1 MNSTVAVRAFAEG
14 VTQQIKD
21 YLPEDYQN
29 MQCEVS
35 EQQKNNGVVMT
46 GIVLNMPGQ
55 KIAPVVY
62 MEPFYDQIRKGEPMD
77 QIMNRKG
84 RCEEYKMK
92 KKRFGVIGIA
102 LAILFLLGAAPSV
115 LAAGLPSVAIPVKV
129 EVEGAAPSVPE
140 EFVVQMEAEDPSYP
154 MPEGSVDGI
163 FEMVISGNSFMSFP
177 SMSYTEPGIYT
188 YTIEQIAGLNPLCAY
203 DPSVYHLKVSVT
215 NAQDGSGLTAMVAL
229 RSEDADEKLAEA
241 MFTNRYGTSPVP
253 RDSNPP
259 KTGDESNILLYGYL
273 ALVSIAGLVVSVV
286 IQKRG
291 KRRSS

>member
-1 MNSTVAVRAFAEG
+1 M
-14 VTQQIKD
+14 
-21 YLPEDYQN
+21 
-29 MQCEVS
+29 
-35 EQQKNNGVVMT
+35 
-46 GIVLNMPGQ
+46 
-55 KIAPVVY
+55 
-62 MEPFYDQIRKGEPMD
+62 
-77 QIMNRKG
+77 
-84 RCEEYKMK
+84 
-92 KKRFGVIGIA
+92 
-102 LAILFLLGAAPSV
+102 
-115 LAAGLPSVAIPVKV
+115 
-129 EVEGAAPSVPE
+129 EGAAPSVPE

-253 RDSNPP
+253 RDSNFQTSAKVPHR
-259 KTGDESNILLYGYL
+259 ESHSAYDHCLSHHLFT
-273 ALVSIAGLVVSVV
+273 SVLFV
-286 IQKRG
+286 IFIK
-291 KRRSS
+291 SLS

>member
-1 MNSTVAVRAFAEG
+1 MIRMEILLKKETEKKRLEKY
-14 VTQQIKD
+14 QQI
-21 YLPEDYQN
+21 L
-29 MQCEVS
+29 
-35 EQQKNNGVVMT
+35 T
-46 GIVLNMPGQ
+46 G
-55 KIAPVVY
+55 K
-62 MEPFYDQIRKGEPMD
+62 
-77 QIMNRKG
+77 
-84 RCEEYKMK
+84 
-92 KKRFGVIGIA
+92 
-102 LAILFLLGAAPSV
+102 
-115 LAAGLPSVAIPVKV
+115 
-129 EVEGAAPSVPE
+129 
-140 EFVVQMEAEDPSYP
+140 
-154 MPEGSVDGI
+154 VDGI

>member
-1 MNSTVAVRAFAEG
+1 MLYYVMLSYEGKDIMKKLLILISVFLLSISLVGCNTGGDSKSDNSTTTSKKETTKSDTVKISEE
-14 VTQQIKD
+14 IKG
-21 YLPEDYQN
+21 LSKSRVKEI
-29 MQCEVS
+29 E
-35 EQQKNNGVVMT
+35 KNLKSA
-46 GIVLNMPGQ
+46 GIVTEN
-55 KIAPVVY
+55 
-62 MEPFYDQIRKGEPMD
+62 
-77 QIMNRKG
+77 N
-84 RCEEYKMK
+84 
-92 KKRFGVIGIA
+92 
-102 LAILFLLGAAPSV
+102 S
-115 LAAGLPSVAIPVKV
+115 
-129 EVEGAAPSVPE
+129 
-140 EFVVQMEAEDPSYP
+140 MEAEDPSYP

>member
-1 MNSTVAVRAFAEG
+1 MLCYVMSTYEGKDIMKKILILISVFLLSISLVGCNTSGDSKSDNSTTTSKKETTKSDTVKISEE
-14 VTQQIKD
+14 IKG
-21 YLPEDYQN
+21 LSKSRVKEI
-29 MQCEVS
+29 E
-35 EQQKNNGVVMT
+35 KNLKSA
-46 GIVLNMPGQ
+46 GIVTEN
-55 KIAPVVY
+55 
-62 MEPFYDQIRKGEPMD
+62 
-77 QIMNRKG
+77 N
-84 RCEEYKMK
+84 
-92 KKRFGVIGIA
+92 
-102 LAILFLLGAAPSV
+102 S
-115 LAAGLPSVAIPVKV
+115 
-129 EVEGAAPSVPE
+129 
-140 EFVVQMEAEDPSYP
+140 MEAEDPSYP

>member
-1 MNSTVAVRAFAEG
+1 
-14 VTQQIKD
+14 
-21 YLPEDYQN
+21 
-29 MQCEVS
+29 
-35 EQQKNNGVVMT
+35 
-46 GIVLNMPGQ
+46 
-55 KIAPVVY
+55 
-62 MEPFYDQIRKGEPMD
+62 
-77 QIMNRKG
+77 
-84 RCEEYKMK
+84 MK

-229 RSEDADEKLAEA
+229 R
-241 MFTNRYGTSPVP
+241 YGTSPVP

>member
-1 MNSTVAVRAFAEG
+1 
-14 VTQQIKD
+14 
-21 YLPEDYQN
+21 
-29 MQCEVS
+29 
-35 EQQKNNGVVMT
+35 
-46 GIVLNMPGQ
+46 
-55 KIAPVVY
+55 
-62 MEPFYDQIRKGEPMD
+62 
-77 QIMNRKG
+77 
-84 RCEEYKMK
+84 MK

-291 KRRSS
+291 KTALKLILGALAQEGYGVILALFARKLDYAMEQRLVMLITGRCFVWAAMRMHTSIQGKEKT

>member
-1 MNSTVAVRAFAEG
+1 
-14 VTQQIKD
+14 
-21 YLPEDYQN
+21 
-29 MQCEVS
+29 
-35 EQQKNNGVVMT
+35 
-46 GIVLNMPGQ
+46 
-55 KIAPVVY
+55 
-62 MEPFYDQIRKGEPMD
+62 
-77 QIMNRKG
+77 
-84 RCEEYKMK
+84 MK

-177 SMSYTEPGIYT
+177 SMS
-188 YTIEQIAGLNPLCAY
+188 EQIAGLNPLCAY

>member
-1 MNSTVAVRAFAEG
+1 
-14 VTQQIKD
+14 
-21 YLPEDYQN
+21 
-29 MQCEVS
+29 
-35 EQQKNNGVVMT
+35 
-46 GIVLNMPGQ
+46 
-55 KIAPVVY
+55 
-62 MEPFYDQIRKGEPMD
+62 
-77 QIMNRKG
+77 
-84 RCEEYKMK
+84 MK

-102 LAILFLLGAAPSV
+102 LAILFLL
-115 LAAGLPSVAIPVKV
+115 
-129 EVEGAAPSVPE
+129 GAAPSVPE

-273 ALVSIAGLVVSVV
+273 ALVSIAGLVMLITGRCFVWAAMRMHTS
-286 IQKRG
+286 IQG
-291 KRRSS
+291 KEKT

>member
-1 MNSTVAVRAFAEG
+1 MTKTVQSLKPMRFSGRPAGAG
-14 VTQQIKD
+14 VD
-21 YLPEDYQN
+21 YLFFGVYRR
-29 MQCEVS
+29 
-35 EQQKNNGVVMT
+35 KNCD
-46 GIVLNMPGQ
+46 PGFHGTE
-55 KIAPVVY
+55 Y
-62 MEPFYDQIRKGEPMD
+62 S
-77 QIMNRKG
+77 KG

>member
-1 MNSTVAVRAFAEG
+1 M
-14 VTQQIKD
+14 
-21 YLPEDYQN
+21 
-29 MQCEVS
+29 
-35 EQQKNNGVVMT
+35 
-46 GIVLNMPGQ
+46 
-55 KIAPVVY
+55 
-62 MEPFYDQIRKGEPMD
+62 
-77 QIMNRKG
+77 
-84 RCEEYKMK
+84 
-92 KKRFGVIGIA
+92 
-102 LAILFLLGAAPSV
+102 
-115 LAAGLPSVAIPVKV
+115 
-129 EVEGAAPSVPE
+129 EGAAPSVPE

-215 NAQDGSGLTAMVAL
+215 NAQDGSGLTAMVAPPFGGCG
-229 RSEDADEKLAEA
+229 RKLAEA

-273 ALVSIAGLVVSVV
+273 GACKYRRPCGERRHTEKGKTALKLILARWRRKVYGVILALFARKLDYAMEQRLVMLNYRALFCMGGDAYAYLNTR
-286 IQKRG
+286 KREG
-291 KRRSS
+291 RET

>member
-1 MNSTVAVRAFAEG
+1 
-14 VTQQIKD
+14 
-21 YLPEDYQN
+21 
-29 MQCEVS
+29 
-35 EQQKNNGVVMT
+35 
-46 GIVLNMPGQ
+46 
-55 KIAPVVY
+55 
-62 MEPFYDQIRKGEPMD
+62 
-77 QIMNRKG
+77 
-84 RCEEYKMK
+84 MK

-188 YTIEQIAGLNPLCAY
+188 YTIEQRAGLNPLCAY

-215 NAQDGSGLTAMVAL
+215 IAL

>member
-1 MNSTVAVRAFAEG
+1 
-14 VTQQIKD
+14 
-21 YLPEDYQN
+21 
-29 MQCEVS
+29 
-35 EQQKNNGVVMT
+35 
-46 GIVLNMPGQ
+46 
-55 KIAPVVY
+55 
-62 MEPFYDQIRKGEPMD
+62 
-77 QIMNRKG
+77 
-84 RCEEYKMK
+84 MK

-241 MFTNRYGTSPVP
+241 MFTNRYGTLPVP

>member
-1 MNSTVAVRAFAEG
+1 
-14 VTQQIKD
+14 
-21 YLPEDYQN
+21 
-29 MQCEVS
+29 
-35 EQQKNNGVVMT
+35 
-46 GIVLNMPGQ
+46 
-55 KIAPVVY
+55 
-62 MEPFYDQIRKGEPMD
+62 
-77 QIMNRKG
+77 
-84 RCEEYKMK
+84 MK

-140 EFVVQMEAEDPSYP
+140 EFVVQMEAE
-154 MPEGSVDGI
+154 
-163 FEMVISGNSFMSFP
+163 
-177 SMSYTEPGIYT
+177 
-188 YTIEQIAGLNPLCAY
+188 
-203 DPSVYHLKVSVT
+203 
-215 NAQDGSGLTAMVAL
+215 
-229 RSEDADEKLAEA
+229 A